1 MAAQGRHGLQR
12 QRTDEARAVAHEEL
26 VVAGFVRLAGAKLG
40 EIHGFFMGKSW
51 ETYGEMMEKQWENM
65 RKYMGKLLG
74 KSGKT
79 MFVIEIRS

>member
-1 MAAQGRHGLQR
+1 VAAQGRHGLQR

-26 VVAGFVRLAGAKLG
+26 VVAGFVRLAGGKLG

-74 KSGKT
+74 KSGKNH
-79 MFVIEIRS
+79 VCY